1 MRVCWLATLATLA
14 TRTPFPLWH
23 FLLRSNNS

>member
-14 TRTPFPLWH
+14 TPFPLCLWH